1 MTGPGVAG
9 PPTVVTL
16 TDGSAGAA
24 TGVEG
29 AGVLSELE
37 EISVLPGDEGA
48 VVMVVVSSTVPG
60 VPG

>member
-1 MTGPGVAG
+1 
-9 PPTVVTL
+9 VVTL